1 MDLLIFDPLHE
12 MLDAEMQGFQNLD
25 ESAMNQLGSFRFSLQ
40 VAVLELSQTWSYIEQ
55 ERQVSHASALTHDAV
70 RSQKYIAQRA
80 EGGG

>member
-40 VAVLELSQTWSYIEQ
+40 VAALELSQTWSYIEQ
-55 ERQVSHASALTHDAV
+55 ERQVSHASVLTHDAV
-70 RSQKYIAQRA
+70 RSQKSIAQRA